1 MLIVGRAELIL
12 DIWREKFRALFP
24 PRLLLGQYVAQF
36 NESCNARAKQSS
48 LDNFEDTP
56 WNLRVLRESLGRS
69 WKNVDEVRCSK
80 LPRDYRETKR

>member
-12 DIWREKFRALFP
+12 DIWREKFRALFT
-24 PRLLLGQYVAQF
+24 PRLLLGQYVARF
-36 NESCNARAKQSS
+36 NESRNARAKQSS

-69 WKNVDEVRCSK
+69 WKNVDEVGCSK